1 MSYLIREG
9 PVKVH
14 RVRNKQVVQAL
25 RRLELFR
32 SVVIRRTKDS
42 VRRPCVDGVGT
53 IFLQLLDALLER
65 LTSIDNV
72 VNLTIERKQEIF
84 LFSSSEENQ
93 SIERKDTQKANGT
106 QKAAL
111 EESYSQ

>member
-32 SVVIRRTKDS
+32 SVVIWRTKDS

-65 LTSIDNV
+65 PTSIDNI
-72 VNLTIERKQEIF
+72 VNLMIEKETRNVFVFVK
-84 LFSSSEENQ
+84 
-93 SIERKDTQKANGT
+93 
-106 QKAAL
+106 
-111 EESYSQ
+111 